1 MPGSVAGR
9 EIWKFGVVAAAG
21 ATVVNVILLVAA
33 KAAGVEFFS
42 PDPRT
47 GDPTEIGIVQVISLT
62 LIPMLLGTAAAAIAE
77 RLNRPLRWVQI
88 PVIVLT
94 LLSLYAPL
102 SLDAELSTK
111 LSLTA
116 MHLIAG
122 GALVAALERVNR
134 TRAPSSV

>member
-1 MPGSVAGR
+1 M
-9 EIWKFGVVAAAG
+9 
-21 ATVVNVILLVAA
+21 VNVIILVAA

-47 GDPTEIGIVQVISLT
+47 GDPTEIGIVQVISFT
-62 LIPMLLGTAAAAIAE
+62 LVPMLLGTAAAAIAE

-88 PVIVLT
+88 AAVVLT

-102 SLDAELSTK
+102 GLDAELSTK
-111 LSLTA
+111 LSLAA

-122 GALVAALERVNR
+122 GALVTALERVNR
-134 TRAPSSV
+134 TKLSASG

>member
-21 ATVVNVILLVAA
+21 ATVVNVIILVAA
-33 KAAGVEFFS
+33 KAAGLEFFS

-47 GDPTEIGIVQVISLT
+47 SDPTEIGIVQVISIT
-62 LIPMLLGTAAAAIAE
+62 LVPMLLGTAAAAIAE
-77 RLNRPLRWVQI
+77 RLNRPVRWVQI
-88 PVIVLT
+88 LAAVLM

-102 SLDAELSTK
+102 ALDAELSTK
-111 LSLTA
+111 LTLAA

-122 GALVAALERVNR
+122 GALVTALGRVNR
-134 TRAPSSV
+134 TKAPAAT